1 MRRTGYEVNAA
12 HEATHWWF
20 LARRELIR
28 RQVARAARALGFPAR
43 RLQLLDYGCGT
54 GFDLDLL
61 AEFGTAM
68 GADLSTDAA
77 LEFRRPGAFRV
88 LDAERE
94 LGPYAGTFDVVTAF
108 DVLEHLADDA
118 SGLARLRDLVVPGGQ
133 LVLTVPAY
141 DFLWSGEDVISAHHR
156 RYTRRMLDAVCRTAG
171 LDVLFM
177 SYFNL
182 ALLPVMT
189 GVVWARRLF
198 DREWASRSNV
208 QPVPGWLNRCFE
220 TVSAFETRRVGD
232 ERLRLPAGASLVCR
246 LRRAA

>member
-1 MRRTGYEVNAA
+1 MRRAGYEVNAE

-28 RQVARAARALGFPAR
+28 RQVARAAAACGFPGRALR
-43 RLQLLDYGCGT
+43 LLDYGCGT
-54 GFDLDLL
+54 GFDLPLL

-77 LEFRRPGAFRV
+77 LEFRRAAPYPV

-94 LGPYAGTFDVVTAF
+94 LDAHTGSFDVVTAF
-108 DVLEHLADDA
+108 DVLEHLPDDA
-118 SGLARLRDLVVPGGQ
+118 RGLRRLRDLLAPGGQ

-156 RYTRRMLDAVCRTAG
+156 RYTRRMLDAVCRAAG
-171 LDVLFM
+171 VEVLFM

-182 ALLPVMT
+182 ALLPAMAA
-189 GVVWARRLF
+189 VVWAHRLF
-198 DREWASRSNV
+198 DRDWAQRSNV
-208 QPVPGWLNRCFE
+208 QPMPGWLNRCFQS
-220 TVSAFETRRVGD
+220 VSAFETRRVGD

>member
-1 MRRTGYEVNAA
+1 MRRTGYEVNAE

-28 RQVARAARALGFPAR
+28 RQVARAAAARGFPR
-43 RLQLLDYGCGT
+43 RHLRLLDYGCGT
-54 GFDLDLL
+54 GFDLALL

-77 LEFRRPGAFRV
+77 LEFRRPGPYQV
-88 LDAERE
+88 LDAERD

-118 SGLARLRDLVVPGGQ
+118 SGLGRLRDLLAPDGQ

-156 RYTRRMLDAVCRTAG
+156 RYTRRMLDGVCRAAG
-171 LDVLFM
+171 LEVVFM

-182 ALLPVMT
+182 ALLPVMAA
-189 GVVWARRLF
+189 VVWARRLL
-198 DREWASRSNV
+198 DRDWASHGNV

-246 LRRAA
+246 LRSVA